1 MVFERNPEFVASS
14 DGFCFLAEEPL
25 HSGELL
31 SLCIGQ
37 RPQQLCFIRLPSESP
52 ILDLR
57 TGAIGSGDSGSHQ
70 KGAAIGRPYQGSW
83 GAILACSEAG
93 TALCIAKMSSAGA
106 AESMQIESRCP
117 GCSDTMICCY
127 GSRNWHLPSRHDR

>member
-1 MVFERNPEFVASS
+1 MVLERDPEFVAGS

-31 SLCIGQ
+31 GLCIGQ
-37 RPQQLCFIRLPSESP
+37 GPQQLCSIRLPGESP

-57 TGAIGSGDSGSHQ
+57 AGTVGSGDSGSHQ
-70 KGAAIGRPYQGSW
+70 EGPAIGRPYQGSW
-83 GAILACSEAG
+83 GALLACSEAR
-93 TALCIAKMSSAGA
+93 TELCVAKVSSAGA

-117 GCSDTMICCY
+117 
-127 GSRNWHLPSRHDR
+127 

>member
-1 MVFERNPEFVASS
+1 MVLERNPEFVAGS

-31 SLCIGQ
+31 GLCIGQ

-57 TGAIGSGDSGSHQ
+57 AGTIGSGDSGSHQ
-70 KGAAIGRPYQGSW
+70 KGPAIGRPYQGSW
-83 GAILACSEAG
+83 GALLARSEAG
-93 TALCIAKMSSAGA
+93 AAFYVAKVSSAGTA
-106 AESMQIESRCP
+106 ASSRSNR
-117 GCSDTMICCY
+117 GA
-127 GSRNWHLPSRHDR
+127 HDAGTR